1 MSSIAAIPAQ
11 QRRYDVH
18 GVGLAVRAH
27 APVVLDAM
35 ELRLRDFRCAD
46 RPRADVLLQFTAD
59 ASDPSPFAAGAGRPV
74 YDTPFG
80 TLYYVP
86 EADALHGE
94 LAGVQLHCE
103 AARGLATLSSA
114 AFAGRDLYLATH
126 PLATIALMELLE
138 RRGLFS
144 LHAACLAGVDGRGVL
159 IAGPSGSGKSTLAL
173 ALARAGMAFLSDDL
187 VLLAAHPRSDW
198 VRALGFADAVG
209 LTPYAAERFPELSA
223 ALDVPPDDGFPKR
236 LRRIEELFGGAA
248 PSSSSCEPSAL
259 VFPHV
264 APEEPCRLEPLDPR
278 EALLRLV
285 PDVLA
290 TEPHATQAH
299 LAAIGALLRQVRC
312 YAFVSGGDLERGAA
326 LVRGLVDG

>member
-1 MSSIAAIPAQ
+1 MSALAAPAVR
-11 QRRYDVH
+11 QRSYDVH
-18 GVGLAVRAH
+18 GVSLAVRAH
-27 APVVLDAM
+27 APAVIEAM
-35 ELRLRDFRCAD
+35 ELRLRDFRCEE
-46 RPRADVLLQFTAD
+46 RSRADVVLEF
-59 ASDPSPFAAGAGRPV
+59 ASDGAAAPALAADAGRPV

-80 TLYYVP
+80 TLRYVA
-86 EADALHGE
+86 EEDALHGE
-94 LAGVQLHCE
+94 LAGVRLLCHP
-103 AARGLATLSSA
+103 ARGTATLRTA
-114 AFAGRDLYLATH
+114 AYAGRELYLATH

-144 LHAACLAGVDGRGVL
+144 LHAACLAGGDGRGVL
-159 IAGPSGSGKSTLAL
+159 LAGPSGSGKSTLSL

-187 VLLAAHPRSDW
+187 VLLGPDPRGDG

-209 LTPYAAERFPELSA
+209 LTPHAAERFAELRA
-223 ALDVPPDDGFPKR
+223 ALGVPPAAGFPKR
-236 LRRIEELFGGAA
+236 LRRIEQLFGAAA
-248 PSSSSCEPSAL
+248 PAPSACVPRAL

-264 APEEPCRLEPLDPR
+264 APDEPCRLEPLDPR

-312 YAFVSGGDLERGAA
+312 YALASGRGLERGAA

>member
-1 MSSIAAIPAQ
+1 MSAVAAIAVQ
-11 QRRYDVH
+11 QRTYDVH
-18 GVGLAVRAH
+18 GVGVAVRTH
-27 APVVLDAM
+27 APAVIEAM

-46 RPRADVLLQFTAD
+46 HARADVVLAF
-59 ASDPSPFAAGAGRPV
+59 ASDVLDAPPVAAEAGRPV

-80 TLYYVP
+80 TLRYVA
-86 EADALHGE
+86 EDDALHGD
-94 LAGVQLHCE
+94 LAGVRLLCHP
-103 AARGLATLSSA
+103 ARGTATLRTEA
-114 AFAGRDLYLATH
+114 YAGRALYLATH

-144 LHAACLAGVDGRGVL
+144 LHAACLAGEDGRGVL
-159 IAGPSGSGKSTLAL
+159 LAGPSGSGKSTLSL

-187 VLLAAHPRSDW
+187 VLLAADARSDG

-209 LTPYAAERFPELSA
+209 LTPHAAERFAELRA
-223 ALDVPPDDGFPKR
+223 ALDLPPADGFPKR

-248 PSSSSCEPSAL
+248 RAPRACTPHAL

-264 APEEPCRLEPLDPR
+264 APDRPSRLEALDPR

-312 YAFVSGGDLERGAA
+312 YALASGSDLERGAA